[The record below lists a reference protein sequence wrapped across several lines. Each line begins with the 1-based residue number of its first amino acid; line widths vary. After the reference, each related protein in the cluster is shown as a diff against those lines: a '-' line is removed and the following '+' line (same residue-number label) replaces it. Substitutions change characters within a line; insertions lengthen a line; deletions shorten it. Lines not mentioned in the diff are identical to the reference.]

1 MPAGPVSR
9 PVSDAASVRP
19 RYPRSVRIPG
29 PDVAEP
35 VPAVPARR
43 LSALPFPKELAM
55 KVLAC
60 DGIHEDGLA
69 LFREAGWDV
78 VVAPAPIKD
87 PDVLAQ
93 ALAEVDAVLVRSATQ
108 VPAEALREA
117 RNLRV
122 IGRAG
127 AGVDTIDVDA
137 ATARGIAVMNAPD
150 GNTLAAAE
158 HAISLLF
165 ALARHIPRADAGM
178 KAGEWPKAGLT
189 GFELEGKKLGVIG
202 LGRIGGTV
210 ARKAQGIGME
220 VAAHDPFLPAS
231 AAGKGSVP
239 LKTLDELLAWADVV
253 TLHIPRTKETTN
265 LLSEARMR
273 AMKKGA
279 YLINA
284 ARGGLVDEA
293 ALLTLLEEGHIA
305 GAALDTFA
313 TEPLQADS
321 PLRAN
326 AKLILTPHLGAST
339 SEAQQAVS
347 TILARQIID
356 FVATGAVAGCVNLP
370 PLTAEAARE
379 VGPWMPL
386 MSSLG
391 RLAARLVPAPTRLE
405 ITYAGRTEALDT
417 RPLSRLLVAALL
429 GTASGRVTPVN
440 ALQEAAAR
448 GLTVSET
455 LGGDGDGFDRLLKLR
470 VVGEHRTREI
480 EATLHRGPRVVRL
493 DGVEIEFDPQAHVL
507 LLRNEDRPGMIG
519 TVGSQLGAA
528 GVNIVNFALGAAGD
542 GQARAAITVDRPVA
556 EEQLAVLRATPGI
569 LSLAQV

>member
-1 MPAGPVSR
+1 
-9 PVSDAASVRP
+9 
-19 RYPRSVRIPG
+19 
-29 PDVAEP
+29 
-35 VPAVPARR
+35 
-43 LSALPFPKELAM
+43 M

-78 VVAPAPIKD
+78 VVSDPIKD
-87 PDVLAQ
+87 PA
-93 ALAEVDAVLVRSATQ
+93 ALTEALKGVDAVLVRSATK
-108 VPAEALREA
+108 VPAEALA
-117 RNLRV
+117 QAANLRV

-178 KAGEWPKAGLT
+178 KAGEWPKNGLT

-239 LKTLDELLAWADVV
+239 LKTLEELLAWADVV

-265 LLSEARMR
+265 LLSEANMR

-279 YLINA
+279 YLVNA

-293 ALLTLLEEGHIA
+293 ALLALIEEGHIA
-305 GAALDTFA
+305 GAALDTFV
-313 TEPLQADS
+313 TEPLPADS

-326 AKLILTPHLGAST
+326 PKLILTPHLGAST

-386 MSSLG
+386 MSALG

-448 GLTVSET
+448 GLIVSET
-455 LGGDGDGFDRLLKLR
+455 LGGNGDGFDRLLKLR
-470 VVGEHRTREI
+470 VIGEKRTREI

-519 TVGSQLGAA
+519 VVGSTLGAA

-542 GQARAAITVDRPVA
+542 GQARAAITVDRPVND
-556 EEQLAVLRATPGI
+556 EQLAALRATPGI

>member
-1 MPAGPVSR
+1 
-9 PVSDAASVRP
+9 
-19 RYPRSVRIPG
+19 
-29 PDVAEP
+29 
-35 VPAVPARR
+35 
-43 LSALPFPKELAM
+43 M

-69 LFREAGWDV
+69 LFRAAGWE
-78 VVAPAPIKD
+78 VAVAEQPIKD
-87 PDVLAQ
+87 PGVLAQ
-93 ALAEVDAVLVRSATQ
+93 ALADVDAVLVRSATR
-108 VPAEALREA
+108 VPAEALVRAE
-117 RNLRV
+117 RLKV

-158 HAISLLF
+158 HALSLLF
-165 ALARHIPRADAGM
+165 ALARHVPRADAGM

-210 ARKAQGIGME
+210 ARKAQGIGMD
-220 VAAHDPFLPAS
+220 VAAHDPFLPPT

-239 LKTLDELLAWADVV
+239 LKSLDELLAWADIV

-265 LLSEARMR
+265 LLSEARLR
-273 AMKKGA
+273 AMKPGA
-279 YLINA
+279 YVINA

-293 ALLTLLEEGHIA
+293 ALLRLLDEGHLA
-305 GAALDTFA
+305 GAALDTFV
-313 TEPLQADS
+313 TEPLPADS
-321 PLRAN
+321 PLRAHP
-326 AKLILTPHLGAST
+326 KLILTPHLGAST

-356 FVATGAVAGCVNLP
+356 FVASGAVAGCVNLP

-391 RLAARLVPAPTRLE
+391 RLAARLVPAPTRLSV
-405 ITYAGRTEALDT
+405 TYAGRTEALDT
-417 RPLSRLLVAALL
+417 RPLTRLLVAALL
-429 GTASGRVTPVN
+429 GTHSGRVTPVN

-448 GLTVSET
+448 GLVVAETV
-455 LGGDGDGFDRLLKLR
+455 GGDSDGFDRVLKIR
-470 VVGEHRTREI
+470 VEGEGRAREI
-480 EATLHRGPRVVRL
+480 EATLHRGPRVVRF

-507 LLRNEDRPGMIG
+507 LLRNEDRPGIVG
-519 TVGSQLGAA
+519 TVGTQLGAA
-528 GVNIVNFALGAAGD
+528 GINIVNFALGAAGD
-542 GQARAAITVDRPVA
+542 GQARAAITVDRPLDDA
-556 EEQLAVLRATPGI
+556 QLATLRATPGV
-569 LSLAQV
+569 LSLQQA

>member
-1 MPAGPVSR
+1 
-9 PVSDAASVRP
+9 
-19 RYPRSVRIPG
+19 
-29 PDVAEP
+29 
-35 VPAVPARR
+35 
-43 LSALPFPKELAM
+43 M

-60 DGIHEDGLA
+60 DGIHDDGLA
-69 LFREAGWDV
+69 LFRDAGWDV
-78 VVAPAPIKD
+78 VVSDPIKD
-87 PDVLAQ
+87 PA
-93 ALAEVDAVLVRSATQ
+93 ALATALTGVDALLVRSATQ
-108 VPAEALREA
+108 VTADAIA
-117 RNLRV
+117 GAKQLRV

-158 HAISLLF
+158 HALSLLF
-165 ALARHIPRADAGM
+165 ALARHVPRADAGM
-178 KAGEWPKAGLT
+178 KAGQWPKAGLT

-210 ARKAQGIGME
+210 ARKAQGIGMH

-231 AAGKGSVP
+231 AAGKGSVA
-239 LKTLDELLAWADVV
+239 LKTLDELLAWADIV

-265 LLSEARMR
+265 LLSEAKMR
-273 AMKKGA
+273 LMKPGG
-279 YLINA
+279 YIINA

-293 ALLTLLEEGHIA
+293 ALLRLLEEGHLA
-305 GAALDTFA
+305 GAALDTFV

-326 AKLILTPHLGAST
+326 SKLILTPHLGGST

-356 FVATGAVAGCVNLP
+356 FIDTGAVAGCVNLP

-391 RLAARLVPAPTRLE
+391 RLAARLVPAPTHLH
-405 ITYAGRTEALDT
+405 ITYAGRTDALDT
-417 RPLSRLLVAALL
+417 RPLTRLLVCALL

-440 ALQEAAAR
+440 ALAEASGR
-448 GLTVSET
+448 GLHVAETV
-455 LGGDGDGFDRLLKLR
+455 GGDGDGFDRLLRLR
-470 VVGEHRTREI
+470 VSNDSRTREI

-507 LLRNEDRPGMIG
+507 LLRNEDRPGMVG
-519 TVGSQLGAA
+519 QVGSMLGAA
-528 GVNIVNFALGAAGD
+528 GINIVNFALGAAGD
-542 GQARAAITVDRPVA
+542 GEARAAITVDREVSEA
-556 EEQLAVLRATPGI
+556 ELDALRATPGI
-569 LSLAQV
+569 LSLQQA

>member
-1 MPAGPVSR
+1 
-9 PVSDAASVRP
+9 
-19 RYPRSVRIPG
+19 
-29 PDVAEP
+29 
-35 VPAVPARR
+35 
-43 LSALPFPKELAM
+43 M

-60 DGIHEDGLA
+60 DGIHEDGLT
-69 LFREAGWDV
+69 LFRDAGWEV
-78 VVAPAPIKD
+78 SISEPIKD
-87 PDVLAQ
+87 PDALAL
-93 ALAEVDAVLVRSATQ
+93 ALAEVDAVLVRSSTRITQ
-108 VPAEALREA
+108 DSLKNAAHLK
-117 RNLRV
+117 V

-165 ALARHIPRADAGM
+165 ALARHIPKADAGM
-178 KAGEWPKAGLT
+178 KAGGWPKAGLT

-210 ARKAQGIGME
+210 ARKAQGIGMD
-220 VAAHDPFLPAS
+220 VAAFDPFLPAS

-265 LLSEARMR
+265 LLSEERMR
-273 AMKKGA
+273 TMKRGA
-279 YLINA
+279 YVINA
-284 ARGGLVDEA
+284 ARGGLVDED
-293 ALLTLLEEGHIA
+293 ALLRLLDEGHLA
-305 GAALDTFA
+305 GAALDTFT
-313 TEPLQADS
+313 TEPLPADS
-321 PLRAN
+321 PLRAHAN
-326 AKLILTPHLGAST
+326 LILTPHLGAST
-339 SEAQQAVS
+339 GEAQQAVS

-391 RLAARLVPAPTRLE
+391 RLAARLVPAPTRLD
-405 ITYAGRTEALDT
+405 ITYAGRTDALDT
-417 RPLSRLLVAALL
+417 RPLTRLLVASLL
-429 GTASGRVTPVN
+429 GVHSSRVTPVN
-440 ALQEAAAR
+440 ALAEAAGR
-448 GLTVSET
+448 GLVVAETV
-455 LGGDGDGFDRLLKLR
+455 GGDGDGFDRLLKLR
-470 VVGEHRTREI
+470 VSDGSRSREI
-480 EATLHRGPRVVRL
+480 EATLHRGPRVVRM

-507 LLRNEDRPGMIG
+507 LLRNEDRPGMVG
-519 TVGSQLGAA
+519 AVGSQLGTL
-528 GVNIVNFALGAAGD
+528 GINIVNFALGAAGD
-542 GQARAAITVDRPVA
+542 GQARAAITVDREVDDA
-556 EEQLAVLRATPGI
+556 QLLALRAMPGV

>member
-1 MPAGPVSR
+1 
-9 PVSDAASVRP
+9 
-19 RYPRSVRIPG
+19 
-29 PDVAEP
+29 
-35 VPAVPARR
+35 
-43 LSALPFPKELAM
+43 M

-78 VVAPAPIKD
+78 VVSDPIKD
-87 PDVLAQ
+87 TA
-93 ALAEVDAVLVRSATQ
+93 ALAAALKGVDAVLVRSATK
-108 VPAEALREA
+108 VPAEALAEA
-117 RNLRV
+117 ANLRV

-178 KAGEWPKAGLT
+178 KAGEWPKNGLT

-239 LKTLDELLAWADVV
+239 LKTLEELLAWADVV
-253 TLHIPRTKETTN
+253 SLHIPRTKDTTN
-265 LLSEARMR
+265 LLSEAAMR
-273 AMKKGA
+273 SMKKGA

-293 ALLTLLEEGHIA
+293 ALLRLIEEGHIA
-305 GAALDTFA
+305 GAALDTFV
-313 TEPLQADS
+313 TEPLPADS

-326 AKLILTPHLGAST
+326 PKLILTPHLGAST

-386 MSSLG
+386 MSALG

-448 GLTVSET
+448 GLAVSET
-455 LGGDGDGFDRLLKLR
+455 LGGNGDGFDRLLKLR
-470 VVGEHRTREI
+470 VIGEQRTREI

-519 TVGSQLGAA
+519 VVGSTLGAA

-542 GQARAAITVDRPVA
+542 GQARAAITVDRPVNEA
-556 EEQLAVLRATPGI
+556 QLAALRATPGI

>member
-1 MPAGPVSR
+1 
-9 PVSDAASVRP
+9 
-19 RYPRSVRIPG
+19 
-29 PDVAEP
+29 
-35 VPAVPARR
+35 
-43 LSALPFPKELAM
+43 M

-60 DGIHEDGLA
+60 DGIHEDGLD

-78 VVAPAPIKD
+78 TVSEPIKD
-87 PDVLAQ
+87 PAVLAR
-93 ALAEVDAVLVRSATQ
+93 ALADVDAVLVRSATA
-108 VPAEALREA
+108 VPAEALVEA
-117 RNLRV
+117 KHLRV

-127 AGVDTIDVDA
+127 AGVDTIDVEA

-189 GFELEGKKLGVIG
+189 GFELEGKRLGVIG

-220 VAAHDPFLPAS
+220 VAAYDPFLPAA

-239 LKTLDELLAWADVV
+239 LKSLADLLAWADIV

-265 LLSEARMR
+265 LLSETSMR
-273 AMKKGA
+273 TMKKGA
-279 YLINA
+279 YIVNA
-284 ARGGLVDEA
+284 ARGGLLDEA
-293 ALLTLLEEGHIA
+293 ALLRLLDEGHLG
-305 GAALDTFA
+305 GAALDTFV

-321 PLRAN
+321 PLRAHP
-326 AKLILTPHLGAST
+326 KLILTPHLGAST

-356 FVATGAVAGCVNLP
+356 FVNTGAVAGCVNLP

-391 RLAARLVPAPTRLE
+391 RLAARLVPAPTRLH
-405 ITYAGRTEALDT
+405 ITYAGRTHGLDT
-417 RPLSRLLVAALL
+417 RPLTRLLVAALL
-429 GTASGRVTPVN
+429 GAHSGRVTPVN
-440 ALQEAAAR
+440 ALQEATMR
-448 GLTVSET
+448 GLTVAET
-455 LGGDGDGFDRLLKLR
+455 LGGDGDGFDRLLRLK
-470 VVGEHRTREI
+470 VEGEGI
-480 EATLHRGPRVVRL
+480 
-493 DGVEIEFDPQAHVL
+493 
-507 LLRNEDRPGMIG
+507 
-519 TVGSQLGAA
+519 
-528 GVNIVNFALGAAGD
+528 ALARSRRRCTA
-542 GQARAAITVDRPVA
+542 ARAWYGWTASRSSSTHR
-556 EEQLAVLRATPGI
+556 RTCCCCATRIAP
-569 LSLAQV
+569 A

>member
-1 MPAGPVSR
+1 
-9 PVSDAASVRP
+9 
-19 RYPRSVRIPG
+19 
-29 PDVAEP
+29 
-35 VPAVPARR
+35 
-43 LSALPFPKELAM
+43 M

-60 DGIHEDGLA
+60 DGIHEDGLN
-69 LFREAGWDV
+69 LFREAGWEV
-78 VVAPAPIKD
+78 VVSDPIKD
-87 PDVLAQ
+87 VDTLATT
-93 ALAEVDAVLVRSATQ
+93 LTDVDAILVRSATRM
-108 VPAEALREA
+108 PAEALA
-117 RNLRV
+117 KAAKLKV

-210 ARKAQGIGME
+210 ARKALGIGME
-220 VAAHDPFLPAS
+220 VAAFDPFLPAS

-239 LKTLDELLAWADVV
+239 LKSLEDLLAWADIV
-253 TLHIPRTKETTN
+253 TLHIPRTKDTTN
-265 LLSEARMR
+265 LLSEESMR
-273 AMKKGA
+273 TMKPGA

-293 ALLTLLEEGHIA
+293 ALVRLLDEGHLA
-305 GAALDTFA
+305 GAALDTFV

-321 PLRAN
+321 PLRGHS
-326 AKLILTPHLGAST
+326 KLILTPHLGAST

-391 RLAARLVPAPTRLE
+391 RLAARLVPAPTRLH
-405 ITYAGRTEALDT
+405 ITYAGRTDALDT
-417 RPLSRLLVAALL
+417 RPLTRLLVAALL

-448 GLTVSET
+448 GLTVAET
-455 LGGDGDGFDRLLKLR
+455 VGGDGDGFDRLLRLR
-470 VVGEHRTREI
+470 IEGEQRTREV

-507 LLRNEDRPGMIG
+507 LMRNEDRPGMIG
-519 TVGSQLGAA
+519 TVGSELGKA
-528 GVNIVNFALGAAGD
+528 GVNIINFALGAAGD
-542 GQARAAITVDRPVA
+542 GQARAAITIDRPVTEA
-556 EEQLAVLRATPGI
+556 QLVDLRACPGI
-569 LSLAQV
+569 LSLHQV

>member
-1 MPAGPVSR
+1 
-9 PVSDAASVRP
+9 
-19 RYPRSVRIPG
+19 
-29 PDVAEP
+29 
-35 VPAVPARR
+35 
-43 LSALPFPKELAM
+43 M

-69 LFREAGWDV
+69 LFRDAGWDV
-78 VVAPAPIKD
+78 VVAPEPIKD
-87 PDVLAQ
+87 PQILAQ
-93 ALAEVDAVLVRSATQ
+93 ALADVDAVLVRSATK
-108 VPAEALREA
+108 VPAAAIANATHLK
-117 RNLRV
+117 V

-127 AGVDTIDVDA
+127 AGVDTIDVEA
-137 ATARGIAVMNAPD
+137 ATAKGIAVMNAPD

-239 LKTLDELLAWADVV
+239 LKSLDELLAWADIV

-265 LLSEARMR
+265 LLSEERMR

-279 YLINA
+279 YIINA

-293 ALLTLLEEGHIA
+293 ALLRLLDEGHLN

-313 TEPLQADS
+313 TEPLQSDS
-321 PLRAN
+321 PLRAHP
-326 AKLILTPHLGAST
+326 KLILTPHLGAST

-356 FVATGAVAGCVNLP
+356 FSATGAVAGCVNLP

-391 RLAARLVPAPTRLE
+391 KLASRLVDAPTKLTV
-405 ITYAGRTEALDT
+405 TYAGRTDALDT
-417 RPLSRLLVAALL
+417 RPLTRLLVAALL
-429 GTASGRVTPVN
+429 GTHSGRVTPVN
-440 ALQEAAAR
+440 ALQEAAGR
-448 GLTVSET
+448 GLVVAETV
-455 LGGDGDGFDRLLKLR
+455 GGDGDGFDRLLRIR
-470 VVGEHRTREI
+470 VEGGKKPREI

-519 TVGSQLGAA
+519 TVGSQLGKA
-528 GVNIVNFALGAAGD
+528 GINIVNFALGAAGD
-542 GQARAAITVDRPVA
+542 GQARAAITVDQPLTDI
-556 EEQLAVLRATPGI
+556 QLDDLRATPGV
-569 LSLAQV
+569 LSLQQV

>member
-1 MPAGPVSR
+1 
-9 PVSDAASVRP
+9 
-19 RYPRSVRIPG
+19 
-29 PDVAEP
+29 
-35 VPAVPARR
+35 
-43 LSALPFPKELAM
+43 M

-69 LFREAGWDV
+69 LFRDAGWEV
-78 VVAPAPIKD
+78 VVSDPIKE
-87 PDVLAQ
+87 PA
-93 ALAEVDAVLVRSATQ
+93 ALAVALKGVDAILVRSATK
-108 VPAEALREA
+108 VPAEALKDA
-117 RNLRV
+117 AQLRV

-137 ATARGIAVMNAPD
+137 ATERGIAVMNAPD

-239 LKTLDELLAWADVV
+239 LKTLEELLAWADVV

-265 LLSEARMR
+265 LLSDTSMR
-273 AMKKGA
+273 SMKKGA

-293 ALLTLLEEGHIA
+293 ALLALIEEGHLA
-305 GAALDTFA
+305 GAALDTFV
-313 TEPLQADS
+313 TEPLPADS

-326 AKLILTPHLGAST
+326 PKLILTPHLGAST

-405 ITYAGRTEALDT
+405 ITYAGRTQALDT

-448 GLTVSET
+448 GLVVSET
-455 LGGDGDGFDRLLKLR
+455 LGGDGDGFDRLLRLR
-470 VVGEHRTREI
+470 VIGENRTREI

-519 TVGSQLGAA
+519 VVGSTLGAA

-542 GQARAAITVDRPVA
+542 GQARAAITVDRPVND
-556 EEQLAVLRATPGI
+556 EQLAALRATPGI

>member
-1 MPAGPVSR
+1 
-9 PVSDAASVRP
+9 
-19 RYPRSVRIPG
+19 
-29 PDVAEP
+29 
-35 VPAVPARR
+35 
-43 LSALPFPKELAM
+43 M

-69 LFREAGWDV
+69 MFRDAGWTVEISD
-78 VVAPAPIKD
+78 PIKD
-87 PDVLAQ
+87 PAKLAA
-93 ALAEVDAVLVRSATQ
+93 ALEGVDALLVRSATQ
-108 VPAEALREA
+108 VTADAIEGAKQLK
-117 RNLRV
+117 V

-165 ALARHIPRADAGM
+165 SLARHVPRADAGM
-178 KAGEWPKAGLT
+178 KAGQWPKAGLT

-220 VAAHDPFLPAS
+220 VAAFDPFLPPN
-231 AAGKGSVP
+231 AAAKGSVP
-239 LKTLDELLAWADVV
+239 LKSLDDLLAWADIV
-253 TLHIPRTKETTN
+253 TLHIPRTKDTTN

-273 AMKKGA
+273 QMKKGA

-284 ARGGLVDEA
+284 ARGGLVDED
-293 ALLTLLEEGHIA
+293 ALRLLLDEGHLA

-321 PLRAN
+321 PLRAHP
-326 AKLILTPHLGAST
+326 KLILTPHLGAST

-356 FVATGAVAGCVNLP
+356 FAATGAVAGCVNLP
-370 PLTAEAARE
+370 PLSAEAARE

-386 MSSLG
+386 MSALG
-391 RLAARLVPAPTRLE
+391 RLAVRLVQAPTRLE
-405 ITYAGRTEALDT
+405 ITYAGRTDALDT
-417 RPLSRLLVAALL
+417 RPLTRLLVAALL

-440 ALQEAAAR
+440 SLQEAAAR
-448 GLTVSET
+448 GLTVAET
-455 LGGDGDGFDRLLKLR
+455 VGGDGDGFDRLLKVR
-470 VVGEHRTREI
+470 VIGENAGGMVRTREI

-493 DGVEIEFDPQAHVL
+493 DGVEIEFDPLSHVL
-507 LLRNEDRPGMIG
+507 LMRNEDRPGMIG
-519 TVGSQLGAA
+519 RVGTLLGEA
-528 GVNIVNFALGAAGD
+528 GVNIINFALGAAGD
-542 GQARAAITVDRPVA
+542 GQARAAITIDKPLTAEQVA
-556 EEQLAVLRATPGI
+556 SIKAAPGI
-569 LSLAQV
+569 LSLQQV

>member
-1 MPAGPVSR
+1 
-9 PVSDAASVRP
+9 
-19 RYPRSVRIPG
+19 
-29 PDVAEP
+29 
-35 VPAVPARR
+35 
-43 LSALPFPKELAM
+43 M

-69 LFREAGWDV
+69 LFRDAGWEV
-78 VVAPAPIKD
+78 VVAPEPIKD
-87 PDVLAQ
+87 PQVLAL
-93 ALAEVDAVLVRSATQ
+93 ALADADAVLVRSATK
-108 VPAEALREA
+108 VPGEAIANTPRLK
-117 RNLRV
+117 V

-127 AGVDTIDVDA
+127 AGVDTIDVEA
-137 ATARGIAVMNAPD
+137 ATAKGIAVMNAPD

-239 LKTLDELLAWADVV
+239 LKSLDELLAWADIV

-265 LLSEARMR
+265 LLSEERMR
-273 AMKKGA
+273 SMKQGA
-279 YLINA
+279 YIVNA

-293 ALLTLLEEGHIA
+293 ALLRLLDEGQIA

-313 TEPLQADS
+313 TEPLQSDS
-321 PLRAN
+321 PLRAHP
-326 AKLILTPHLGAST
+326 KLILTPHLGAST

-391 RLAARLVPAPTRLE
+391 RLASRLVDAPTKLTV
-405 ITYAGRTEALDT
+405 TYAGRTEALDT
-417 RPLSRLLVAALL
+417 RPLTRLLVAALL
-429 GTASGRVTPVN
+429 GTHSGRVTPVN

-448 GLTVSET
+448 GLVVAETV
-455 LGGDGDGFDRLLKLR
+455 GGDGDGFDRLLR
-470 VVGEHRTREI
+470 VRVEGGAKPREI

-519 TVGSQLGAA
+519 TVGSQLGTA
-528 GVNIVNFALGAAGD
+528 GINIINFALGAAGD
-542 GQARAAITVDRPVA
+542 GQARAAITVDQPLSDQ
-556 EEQLAVLRATPGI
+556 QLDVLRATPGV
-569 LSLAQV
+569 LSLQQV